1 MHDLPNI
8 PALLALARDV
18 LVNELMPLLPEGR
31 KTDALLVA
39 EAIALAACQAE
50 GSDEPTRAVLHELE
64 TLYEPLTPALSP
76 RCGGCGERE
85 GPADPRIKSEEEGE
99 GQRGGAPVELWHRF
113 ACDLRNGAFETS
125 GSRDQ
130 AARAILWRLTLAR
143 LRQSNPKFLAA
154 NGFD

>member
-1 MHDLPNI
+1 MPDLHTT

-18 LVNELMPLLPEGR
+18 LVSELMPLLPEER

-39 EAIALAACQAE
+39 ETIALAARAAEAE
-50 GSDEPTRAVLHELE
+50 GGPMQAVLHDLE
-64 TLYEPLTPALSP
+64 ILYGPLTAALSP
-76 RCGGCGERE
+76 HCGERE
-85 GPADPRIKSEEEGE
+85 GPADPGIAVREEAGEGE
-99 GQRGGAPVELWHRF
+99 VALLRRF
-113 ACDLRNGAFETS
+113 ASDLRNGAFETS

-130 AARAILWRLTLAR
+130 AARAILWRLTIAR